1 MSTDDFRS
9 QLYTIQHYKCRTFI
23 LIISYFVYDYF
34 HYVLNYNTVNM
45 LYVIKSSWG
54 ENKERMN
61 KITKQFGLAAKNIK
75 LTRIREVGYQQA
87 M

>member
-1 MSTDDFRS
+1 
-9 QLYTIQHYKCRTFI
+9 
-23 LIISYFVYDYF
+23 
-34 HYVLNYNTVNM
+34 M

-61 KITKQFGLAAKNIK
+61 KITKQFVLAAKNIK